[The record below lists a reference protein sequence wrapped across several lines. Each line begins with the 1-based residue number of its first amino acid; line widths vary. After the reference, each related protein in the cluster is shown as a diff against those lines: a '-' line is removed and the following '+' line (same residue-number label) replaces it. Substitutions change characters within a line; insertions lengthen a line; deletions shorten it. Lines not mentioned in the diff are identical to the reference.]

1 MRAHAATAK
10 ALEQQLGGTA
20 GLTLSE
26 YDVLFNMAEGPKD
39 GLRPTDLA
47 ERIMLTKS
55 GLTRLLDRL
64 VEIGYVERRACPTDR
79 RGQLVLLTSEG
90 RRTFKRAAPT
100 VVRGI
105 GAFFSEVLEGREIEA
120 FARSCERVARA
131 AEAMTSRPR

>member
-1 MRAHAATAK
+1 MVR
-10 ALEQQLGGTA
+10 QI
-20 GLTLSE
+20 
-26 YDVLFNMAEGPKD
+26 
-39 GLRPTDLA
+39 RPTDLA

-120 FARSCERVARA
+120 FARSCERVAGA
-131 AEAMTSRPR
+131 AEAMTSRPQ